1 MDENRFF
8 IEIQE
13 LLHKIEDLVDNY
25 DYRDRYIS
33 VVLCGLIEPG
43 SKESSDLKIKSL
55 YNYNIEDEEELEDV
69 QAFIS
74 LTYKENE
81 EADED
86 EDLEDFL
93 GELGIEL
100 E

>member
-33 VVLCGLIEPG
+33 VVLCGLIELG
-43 SKESSDLKIKSL
+43 SEESDLLKIKSL
-55 YNYNIEDEEELEDV
+55 YNYNIENEEELEDV
-69 QAFIS
+69 QAFIN
-74 LTYKENE
+74 LTYKENDK
-81 EADED
+81 DEN

>member
-1 MDENRFF
+1 MDDSSFF

-13 LLHKIEDLVDNY
+13 LLNQIEDLVDNY

-33 VVLCGLIEPG
+33 VVLCGLIESG
-43 SKESSDLKIKSL
+43 SEESDLLKIKSL
-55 YNYNIEDEEELEDV
+55 YNYNIENEEELEDV
-69 QAFIS
+69 QAFIN
-74 LTYKENE
+74 LTYNENNE
-81 EADED
+81 DED
-86 EDLEDFL
+86 ENLEDFL

>member
-13 LLHKIEDLVDNY
+13 LLHKIEDLVDKY

>member
-1 MDENRFF
+1 M
-8 IEIQE
+8 EIQE
-13 LLHKIEDLVDNY
+13 LLNQIEDLVDNY

-33 VVLCGLIEPG
+33 VVLCGLIESG
-43 SKESSDLKIKSL
+43 SEESDLLKIKSL

-69 QAFIS
+69 QAFIN
-74 LTYKENE
+74 LTYNENNENE
-81 EADED
+81 DEN
-86 EDLEDFL
+86 LEDFL